1 VAGEAARL
9 YMGLSSGGCTMP
21 ETDDALALPP
31 GWGPVVFLA
40 AVAVLCSIG
49 LGLWFRAM
57 LHTTVQ
63 ETCGQTQQF
72 QPLGPDLAG
81 AEAGP
86 PPSREP
92 VTVQL
97 DDALFTDE
105 LEAFVDRVAT
115 EKGLDPEQ
123 LPTAREMV
131 MQMAR
136 SGLLPQGDELDV
148 EAVLEAHL
156 THVAQQAEATDDWS
170 FEHPNG
176 DDAAPKGAAPPPPPP
191 Q

>member
-1 VAGEAARL
+1 
-9 YMGLSSGGCTMP
+9 
-21 ETDDALALPP
+21 
-31 GWGPVVFLA
+31 
-40 AVAVLCSIG
+40 
-49 LGLWFRAM
+49 
-57 LHTTVQ
+57 
-63 ETCGQTQQF
+63 
-72 QPLGPDLAG
+72 
-81 AEAGP
+81 
-86 PPSREP
+86 
-92 VTVQL
+92 
-97 DDALFTDE
+97 
-105 LEAFVDRVAT
+105 
-115 EKGLDPEQ
+115 
-123 LPTAREMV
+123 MV